1 MPEKLS
7 IFPTATLASD
17 ILSSCMKL
25 SDVIENT
32 ESSRLRKLRRLDF
45 MIGGLFCA
53 VAALGACF
61 LAAGHPWQASVPLVF
76 SVVVLLTAMRFGARA
91 GIAGTL
97 LAAVIFAV
105 FLFKP
110 LGSLQVAGETA
121 RANLIWMLLI
131 GIVLSF
137 LFAPPTSGVRR
148 P

>member
-1 MPEKLS
+1 
-7 IFPTATLASD
+7 
-17 ILSSCMKL
+17 MKL
-25 SDVIENT
+25 PGIIENT
-32 ESSRLRKLRRLDF
+32 ESTRLRKLRRLDVL
-45 MIGGLFCA
+45 IGGLLCA

-61 LAAGHPWQASVPLVF
+61 LAAGHPWQVSVPLVF
-76 SVVVLLTAMRFGARA
+76 SAVVLLTAMRFGARA

-110 LGSLQVAGETA
+110 LGSLQVASETA
-121 RANLIWMLLI
+121 RANLIWMLLM
-131 GIVLSF
+131 GIAFSF

>member
-1 MPEKLS
+1 
-7 IFPTATLASD
+7 
-17 ILSSCMKL
+17 MKL
-25 SDVIENT
+25 SDIVENT
-32 ESSRLRKLRRLDF
+32 ESTRLRKLRRLDV

-53 VAALGACF
+53 VAALGSCF

-76 SVVVLLTAMRFGARA
+76 SAVVLLTAMRFGARA

-97 LAAVIFAV
+97 LAAVIFAI

-110 LGSLQVAGETA
+110 LGSFRVASETA
-121 RANLIWMLLI
+121 RTNLIWMLLM
-131 GIVLSF
+131 GIAFSF